1 MIFAFRRPPF
11 RGKDHMETYNLILK
25 GIEAVHFPKRVTK
38 GAQNLV
44 RRLCRA
50 VATERLGYQKAGVQD
65 IKNHRYVGKIW
76 TGI

>member
-1 MIFAFRRPPF
+1 MQ
-11 RGKDHMETYNLILK
+11 TYNLILK
-25 GIEAVHFPKRVTK
+25 GIEAVHFPKSVTK

-65 IKNHRYVGKIW
+65 IKNHKYVDN
-76 TGI
+76 